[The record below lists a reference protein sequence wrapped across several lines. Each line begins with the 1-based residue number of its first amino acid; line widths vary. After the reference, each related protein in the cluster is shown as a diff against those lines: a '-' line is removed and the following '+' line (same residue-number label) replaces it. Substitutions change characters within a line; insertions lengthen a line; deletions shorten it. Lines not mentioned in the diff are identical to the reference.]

1 MIVRCGACRNQ
12 FDVPGEGRFSCP
24 VCGSVNMVRSRP
36 GSPGPAGTP
45 PPGTMPPTGGPGL
58 DGMAT
63 PPAPP
68 PPPPPEVKTQCTS
81 CGFSF
86 IVGEIS
92 LATCPM
98 CGAEV
103 QTGLAESDP
112 APPAADHADHAQGV
126 DTADAAD
133 DDGADDSTEG

>member
-68 PPPPPEVKTQCTS
+68 PPPPPEVPATKTQCSS

-112 APPAADHADHAQGV
+112 AQPVADSADNAAG
-126 DTADAAD
+126 
-133 DDGADDSTEG
+133 DDGDDATDDSSDG